1 MAAVAAVCFPLA
13 DFIGYRSVALL
24 LLLAVSVLAMRLSLW
39 PVLVA
44 AAMSAL
50 VWNFFFIPPIF
61 TFHIGIGEDVLLLT
75 MYFIVALLNGIFN
88 HRLRQLEQ
96 IARQKEEKEAA
107 IRLYNVL
114 FSSLSHELRTPIA
127 TIVGAADALQENA
140 AQLKPAQRNE
150 LIAEISTTSLRLH
163 QQVENL
169 LNTSRIESG
178 SIRSKADWND
188 VSELIYNVLGK
199 MKKQLAN
206 HSLEATIPEDLPL
219 VQLDYGLTEQVLFN
233 LLNNAALHTPPGSKI
248 WLNAQIASEHRGHF
262 GEQTLPED
270 LGIVTDSVTHTL
282 VIEVSDNGPGFPP
295 DEIQEVFGKFY
306 RLKNTQSGG
315 TGLGL
320 FIVKGFVEA
329 QGGTVSVSNRANGG
343 ARFIIELPVKV
354 VKSNSISP

>member
-24 LLLAVSVLAMRLSLW
+24 LLLVVSVLAMRLSLW

-61 TFHIGIGEDVLLLT
+61 TFHIGIGEDVLLLA

-88 HRLRQLEQ
+88 YRLRQLEQ

-127 TIVGAADALQENA
+127 AIVGAADALQENA

-150 LIAEISTTSLRLH
+150 LIAEISTASLRLH

-178 SIRSKADWND
+178 SIRPKADWND
-188 VSELIYNVLGK
+188 VSELIYNVLEK
-199 MKKQLAN
+199 IKKQLAN
-206 HSLEATIPEDLPL
+206 HSLEVTIPENLPV

-248 WLNAQIASEHRGHF
+248 WVNAQITSEHRGHF
-262 GEQTLPED
+262 GKQTLPED

-282 VIEVSDNGPGFPP
+282 VIEVSDNGQGFPP

-329 QGGTVSVSNRANGG
+329 QGGTISVSNRANGG
-343 ARFIIELPVKV
+343 AKFTIELPVKA
-354 VKSNSISP
+354 VKSNSISS